1 MTSFAWSSDFGR
13 QKQKTHRDS
22 KISILHRGRS
32 AQSPCQEPVHAPH
45 VCGTWAGCCLCPQSG
60 WGHVT
65 CVPRWAGWCHTTQ
78 EPLMLYTNAVGRM
91 NRSLLEGGGG
101 SLDPR
106 DEETSRGSESLQTYK
121 TLEIPSQGHRVSS
134 SCGERSLLGATGS
147 PAWSSREAVSFR
159 SRCVG

>member
-1 MTSFAWSSDFGR
+1 
-13 QKQKTHRDS
+13 
-22 KISILHRGRS
+22 
-32 AQSPCQEPVHAPH
+32 
-45 VCGTWAGCCLCPQSG
+45 
-60 WGHVT
+60 
-65 CVPRWAGWCHTTQ
+65 
-78 EPLMLYTNAVGRM
+78 MLYTNAVGRM